1 MRGRPSLS
9 ARWAAANRA
18 RLERT
23 RPSTPAGD
31 VAGERALEQS
41 VRGPVAWPAG
51 RTAPLAERT
60 RFVDHEVADALG
72 RGLDQVVLLG
82 AGYDGRALRF
92 GGGPARWFE
101 VDLPE
106 ILADKRRRLDS
117 LGVPTGTVRS
127 LGLDV
132 RTDDVGTALA
142 SAGHDAGEPSLF
154 VAESLFATLTLE
166 SVAALCE
173 ALRAR
178 AAPGSVLAATF
189 SVSPEHGGRRHAAR
203 EAFDQLRR
211 AVGQGRPNEFLP
223 GDPQKLFVVTGWRVI
238 RTSWSPPGWLG
249 QGSSLVALAGEPHPG
264 QGHGPGHGHDR

>member
-1 MRGRPSLS
+1 MHGRPSLS

-18 RLERT
+18 RLERS

-31 VAGERALEQS
+31 VAAERSLEQS
-41 VRGPVAWPAG
+41 VRGPLALPAG
-51 RTAPLAERT
+51 RTAALEERT

-72 RGLDQVVLLG
+72 RGVDQLVLLG

-92 GGGPARWFE
+92 GGGASRWFE

-117 LGVPTGTVRS
+117 LGVSTDAVQY
-127 LGLDV
+127 LGVDV
-132 RTDDVGTALA
+132 RRDDVGHALA
-142 SAGHDAGEPSLF
+142 SAGHDEGRPSLF

-173 ALRAR
+173 SLRAR

-189 SVSPEHGGRRHAAR
+189 SVSPVHTGRGQFAR
-203 EAFDQLRR
+203 EAVDHLRQ
-211 AVGQGRPNEFLP
+211 ALGQGRPDEFLP
-223 GDPQKLFVVTGWRVI
+223 GDPQKLFVVTGWRVL
-238 RTSWSPPGWLG
+238 RTSSSPPGWLG
-249 QGSSLVALAGEPHPG
+249 QGSSVVALAGEPATG
-264 QGHGPGHGHDR
+264 

>member
-1 MRGRPSLS
+1 M
-9 ARWAAANRA
+9 
-18 RLERT
+18 
-23 RPSTPAGD
+23 
-31 VAGERALEQS
+31 
-41 VRGPVAWPAG
+41 
-51 RTAPLAERT
+51 
-60 RFVDHEVADALG
+60 
-72 RGLDQVVLLG
+72 VLLG

-142 SAGHDAGEPSLF
+142 SAGHDAGQPSLF

-189 SVSPEHGGRRHAAR
+189 SVSPEHSGRGHAAR

-211 AVGQGRPNEFLP
+211 VVGQGRPNEFLP
-223 GDPQKLFVVTGWRVI
+223 GDPQKLFVVTGLRASSAPRGRPRDGWGKVHP
-238 RTSWSPPGWLG
+238 WSPWPANRTP
-249 QGSSLVALAGEPHPG
+249 VRVPATVPATAVEFGEPHPG
-264 QGHGPGHGHDR
+264 HRPLRWRVCAAPEKRSPCRRTVPATHDRHASLLLVRRPQRRVSPTPPS